1 MKAVGSSNTIKPKAF
16 FFISSFLPVDSLE
29 RLSRRAER
37 SIPNSQKPPKGR
49 FRTCSNLR
57 GMQLKDP
64 LPLLEKLP
72 EEQYLLVYEPSGEE
86 SPEEQGAKHEEFRQ
100 SFGRALDRLAA
111 MWGEP
116 NFMGTW
122 EDAEFP
128 DWYDALLIACWDR
141 PKGKGY
147 LAYQWSG
154 PEMPML
160 IALGLKV

>member
-1 MKAVGSSNTIKPKAF
+1 M
-16 FFISSFLPVDSLE
+16 
-29 RLSRRAER
+29 
-37 SIPNSQKPPKGR
+37 
-49 FRTCSNLR
+49 
-57 GMQLKDP
+57 
-64 LPLLEKLP
+64 EKLP

-141 PKGKGY
+141 PKGTGY